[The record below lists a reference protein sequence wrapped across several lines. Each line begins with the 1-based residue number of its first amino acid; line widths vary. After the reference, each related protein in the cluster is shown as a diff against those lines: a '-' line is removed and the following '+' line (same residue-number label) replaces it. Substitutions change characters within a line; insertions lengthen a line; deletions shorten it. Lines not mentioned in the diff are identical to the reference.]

1 MHPTTFLFF
10 AFGPNLNNH
19 TMANFSIL
27 SLKKFAP
34 ANSNFV
40 FYTDRPEYYNFLSPI
55 VETRLLDEKK
65 INEWQ
70 GPHKFLWRIKIMAML
85 DSAQKDAGH
94 LVYLDTDTFA
104 LSDLSSMIAKLDSG
118 SCFMHVKE
126 KLLSKDKAE
135 NKKLMWKQT
144 RNKQFGGMLVDQH
157 SAMWNAGV
165 VAINEKNKIEL
176 ITKALQSTD
185 QMCEQNIERWLIE
198 QFSLSLALSSSG
210 KLEACDQWIAHYWGN
225 KEMVI
230 RNIQSLFSS
239 ALMQSIPLDQL
250 ISSTDFSSWRKPII
264 NTSKKSF
271 LDKWLKKI

>member
-1 MHPTTFLFF
+1 MQPTTFLFF

-34 ANSNFV
+34 ANSRFV
-40 FYTDRPEYYNFLSPI
+40 FYTDRAEYYRYLSPI

-70 GPHKFLWRIKIMAML
+70 GKHKFLWRIKIMAML
-85 DSAQKDAGH
+85 DSAQKDPGH

-104 LSDLSSMIAKLDSG
+104 MSDLTPMMSKLENG
-118 SCFMHVKE
+118 NCFMHIKE
-126 KLLSKDKAE
+126 KLLSRDKAE

-144 RNKQFGGMLVDQH
+144 KNKIFGGMIVNQH

-165 VAINEKNKIEL
+165 VGINEKNKIAL
-176 ITKALQSTD
+176 LTKALLSTD
-185 QMCEQNIERWLIE
+185 EMCEQNIERWLIE
-198 QFSLSLALSSSG
+198 QFSLSQALSSSE
-210 KLEACDQWIAHYWGN
+210 KLEACDQWINHYWGN

-250 ISSTDFSSWRKPII
+250 ISNTDFSSWRNQII
-264 NTSKKSF
+264 NTPKKSF
-271 LDKWLKKI
+271 LEKWLKKI